1 MEIAYRVA
9 ALFAAALT
17 DSIALHIATAK
28 YLSLPGER
36 SAPLLDFFDFLP
48 DYGIPTWTLDG
59 AILVPACLY
68 VWSLVHADDRRAHSV
83 SLLSLLTVIWTL
95 KGLFAVSTIIP
106 DSMGRDGCEDRL
118 GSGGVRD
125 LSREDDLLPMLWS
138 VIELTFR
145 KPTLRYCADM
155 FYSGHTAT
163 ALSLS
168 LCSAPVLTR
177 RLGPRMS
184 AAVVAGVTAPM
195 IALIILRKFHYTIDV
210 LGGVVITTLTWACL
224 EPRER
229 KDDAVFRQAN
239 SSDAYES
246 GGSE

>member
-36 SAPLLDFFDFLP
+36 SAPL
-48 DYGIPTWTLDG
+48 LDG

-118 GSGGVRD
+118 GSGGV
-125 LSREDDLLPMLWS
+125 REDDLLPMLWS